1 MTDDVKG
8 TLFLRPTQLILTLPD
23 GQRQVMPLLAE
34 VVRIGRGSDGND
46 VVLPNEFK
54 SISRR
59 HLEIR
64 RESGSFVLLD
74 LDSGNGVYVNGQ
86 KVDTVYLKD
95 GDEIRIGNASDNQ
108 EVQIR
113 IQIGTEFL
121 ASAET
126 AEQVTLPP
134 TFALSNSIPEIG
146 PYLSTR
152 FPNGSVKYFSIL
164 QNITTVGRGA
174 ENSLSL
180 PYRFISARH
189 FELRQAG
196 NNFTITDLKSTN
208 GTLVNNQLLIPN
220 EPQSI
225 HNDTIIRLGDDALGS
240 SIGLTFINPL
250 EKQAPQDGF
259 VMAAPTLIVEQ
270 SKPVSIGR
278 AHEADVRLDAPD
290 VSRRHASIYKL
301 TERYFLEDL
310 DSTNGTF
317 VNNERVQSTEL
328 HDGDLI
334 EIGKF
339 LLVFANGQVT
349 PYQSNGM
356 RLDVGDLSKDVQSR
370 RGKLRILDNVSLS
383 ILPREF
389 VAIVGGSGAGK
400 STLLNA
406 LVGIRPGVG
415 NVKLNG
421 HDFYKEYEGF
431 RSQLGYVPQND
442 ILHTTLTVEKA
453 LDYSARLR
461 LPASVTTEERKQRIA
476 AVLDTV
482 SMNTETIRKT
492 RVGDLSGGQRKRVS
506 IAAELLADPKMIY
519 LDEATSGLDPGLE
532 KKMMYTL
539 RRMADEGSTVVLI
552 THATNNIVQTD
563 HVAFLSQGRLI
574 FFGPS
579 QEALDFFEVDDFADI
594 Y

>member
-1 MTDDVKG
+1 MTDDIKG
-8 TLFLRPTQLILTLPD
+8 TLFLRPTQLIMTVPD
-23 GQRQVMPLLAE
+23 GQRQVVPLLAE
-34 VVRIGRGSDGND
+34 VVRIGRGSEGND

-59 HLEIR
+59 HFEIR

-108 EVQIR
+108 EVHIR

-146 PYLSTR
+146 PYLSIR

-208 GTLVNNQLLIPN
+208 GTLINNKPLIPN

-225 HNDTIIRLGDDALGS
+225 HNDTIIRIGDDAFGS
-240 SIGLTFINPL
+240 SIGFTFFNPL
-250 EKQAPQDGF
+250 EEQAPQDGF

-290 VSRRHASIYKL
+290 VSRKHASIYKL
-301 TERYFLEDL
+301 VERYFLSDL

-317 VNNERVQSTEL
+317 VNNERVHSTEL

-356 RLDVGDLSKDVQSR
+356 
-370 RGKLRILDNVSLS
+370 
-383 ILPREF
+383 
-389 VAIVGGSGAGK
+389 
-400 STLLNA
+400 
-406 LVGIRPGVG
+406 
-415 NVKLNG
+415 
-421 HDFYKEYEGF
+421 
-431 RSQLGYVPQND
+431 
-442 ILHTTLTVEKA
+442 
-453 LDYSARLR
+453 
-461 LPASVTTEERKQRIA
+461 
-476 AVLDTV
+476 
-482 SMNTETIRKT
+482 
-492 RVGDLSGGQRKRVS
+492 
-506 IAAELLADPKMIY
+506 
-519 LDEATSGLDPGLE
+519 
-532 KKMMYTL
+532 
-539 RRMADEGSTVVLI
+539 
-552 THATNNIVQTD
+552 
-563 HVAFLSQGRLI
+563 
-574 FFGPS
+574 
-579 QEALDFFEVDDFADI
+579 
-594 Y
+594 